1 MLPIGHRF
9 CLFRNADNAWM
20 SLLPNQTKD
29 KIRLHLPGCEPNVA
43 KKIVNSSRSV
53 VLNEI
58 QWFILVTFVSIVAK
72 REGYELGY
80 SHHTISM

>member
-1 MLPIGHRF
+1 M
-9 CLFRNADNAWM
+9 C
-20 SLLPNQTKD
+20 LLPNKTKD

-43 KKIVNSSRSV
+43 KNIVNSSRSV

-58 QWFILVTFVSIVAK
+58 QWFILVTFVALVPK

-80 SHHTISM
+80 SHHTISI